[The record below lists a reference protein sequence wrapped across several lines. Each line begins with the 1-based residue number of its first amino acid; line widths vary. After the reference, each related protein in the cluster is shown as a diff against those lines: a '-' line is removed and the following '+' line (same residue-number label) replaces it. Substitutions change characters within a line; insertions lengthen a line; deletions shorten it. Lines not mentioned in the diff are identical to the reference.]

1 VSRTRATML
10 SAAAVLLNLVLLA
23 IPVLVLER
31 PLALSAAT
39 ALFFLGVSVLCFG
52 EVYHSFQ
59 RAAPCPPLTSI
70 DDALALA
77 TGVSILV
84 ASWVGLCEVR
94 PVMWL
99 VYLCPL
105 AGAVLALGVALRLS
119 AIRSLGRFF
128 VTGPALLEAQPL
140 MTSGV
145 YGLLRHPSDTGI
157 VLATAGGAALL
168 ASPLAVV
175 IVLGATLPLT
185 IVRVHR
191 ERVVLERGF
200 GAAYKRYAA
209 VFPAGLP
216 DSRT

>member
-1 VSRTRATML
+1 ML
-10 SAAAVLLNLVLLA
+10 SATAVLLNSVLLA

-39 ALFFLGVSVLCFG
+39 ALFFLGASVLCFG
-52 EVYHSFQ
+52 EVYHSFL

-77 TGVSILV
+77 TGVSILL
-84 ASWVGLCEVR
+84 ASWIGLCEVR
-94 PVMWL
+94 PAVWL
-99 VYLCPL
+99 VQVRLL
-105 AGAVLALGVALRLS
+105 AGAMLVLGIALRLS
-119 AIRSLGRFF
+119 AIRVLGRFF

-140 MTSGV
+140 VTGGV
-145 YGLLRHPSDTGI
+145 YGFLRHPSDTGI

-175 IVLGATLPLT
+175 VVLVATLPLT
-185 IVRVHR
+185 IARVHR

-209 VFPAGLP
+209 AVPAGLP
-216 DSRT
+216 DSRA